1 MAPTQGANQGASR
14 AGRNL
19 VAATAVG
26 LVLAALVLGSLF
38 VRKELFVGL
47 VVVVVALAIW
57 ELAGAL
63 AAGGPRVPAVPIIIG
78 SAAMLVAAYASGAQG
93 LLVATAVTVLVLFV
107 WRMATGAA
115 GFVRDIS
122 AGVFTVLY
130 VPLLAGFAMLMLRP
144 DDGPSRV
151 LVFLIVTACSDIGGY
166 AVGATL
172 GRHPMAPAIS
182 PRKSWEGF
190 AGSVIACALGGALAL
205 VLLLDGQ
212 WWQGVLVGLATV
224 CTATLGDLAESMIK
238 RDLGIKDMS
247 SLLPGHGGIMDR
259 LDSLLPTAPVAFALL
274 AVFVAA

>member
-1 MAPTQGANQGASR
+1 MAPTPGASQGGSR

-63 AAGGPRVPAVPIIIG
+63 TAGGPRIPAPPIIVG
-78 SAAMLVAAYASGAQG
+78 SVVMLVAAYATGAHG
-93 LLVATAVTVLVLFV
+93 LLVATALTVLVAFV
-107 WRMATGAA
+107 WRMGAGSA

-144 DDGPSRV
+144 DDGPERV
-151 LVFLIVTACSDIGGY
+151 LVFLIVTVCSDIGGY
-166 AVGATL
+166 AVGVTL
-172 GRHPMAPAIS
+172 GRHPMAPTIS

-190 AGSVIACALGGALAL
+190 AGSVTACAVGGGLTL

-212 WWQGVLVGLATV
+212 WWQGVLLGLATV

-238 RDLGIKDMS
+238 RDLGIKDMG

-259 LDSLLPTAPVAFALL
+259 LDSLLPTAPVAYALL
-274 AVFVAA
+274 ALFVAT